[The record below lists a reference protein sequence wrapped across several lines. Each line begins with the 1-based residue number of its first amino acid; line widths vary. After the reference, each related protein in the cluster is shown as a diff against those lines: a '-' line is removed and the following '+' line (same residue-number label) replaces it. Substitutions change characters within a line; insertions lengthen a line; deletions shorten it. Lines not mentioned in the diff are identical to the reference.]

1 MNFEGYLSAGSQPK
15 CCDDV
20 DELIP
25 FVLNLKA
32 LPRAVRGRF
41 APDDQFSMRS
51 HMADHPI
58 GVRYAK
64 VWYSRARLFIHDL
77 HGERPRVEDGKCQTD
92 ERQGQRQEDFLRHVA
107 MLAHSQ
113 SHPPGRLSEC
123 DISLRIRAEFVL
135 DWH

>member
-1 MNFEGYLSAGSQPK
+1 MNFEGYLPTPCQPK
-15 CCDDV
+15 CSDDLE
-20 DELIP
+20 ELVP
-25 FVLNLKA
+25 FVLNLEA
-32 LPRAVRGRF
+32 ITLPSGRRF

-92 ERQGQRQEDFLRHVA
+92 ERQGQRQEDVLRHVA